1 MLSPEEKEMRV
12 TMSRDLD
19 NMAGENDS
27 FLKKILKVNDSISI
41 AVVFYKNFS
50 AFLPERFLAQYGYGY
65 GSILHRGLDME
76 YQLHSRIVAVAVQ
89 TGQRVVGA
97 RSSRL
102 KVKARLAHLNHTVNR
117 QIMWNIS
124 CGVADFSQG

>member
-1 MLSPEEKEMRV
+1 MLSSSDDIRSPSV
-12 TMSRDLD
+12 SL
-19 NMAGENDS
+19 S
-27 FLKKILKVNDSISI
+27 LH
-41 AVVFYKNFS
+41 
-50 AFLPERFLAQYGYGY
+50 RFRYGY

-97 RSSRL
+97 RASRL

-124 CGVADFSQG
+124 CGLADFLREGYPCLCLFAEFFFYVPR